1 MADTRIR
8 IAKDK
13 AELVKA
19 LKDGSD
25 LNGPL
30 QTYADVVA
38 FAAMLGDE

>member
-25 LNGPL
+25 LNGPF
-30 QTYADVVA
+30 QTYTDVVV
-38 FAAMLGDE
+38 FAAMLEVG

>member
-25 LNGPL
+25 LNGPF
-30 QTYADVVA
+30 QTYVDVVA
-38 FAAMLGDE
+38 FSNVRS